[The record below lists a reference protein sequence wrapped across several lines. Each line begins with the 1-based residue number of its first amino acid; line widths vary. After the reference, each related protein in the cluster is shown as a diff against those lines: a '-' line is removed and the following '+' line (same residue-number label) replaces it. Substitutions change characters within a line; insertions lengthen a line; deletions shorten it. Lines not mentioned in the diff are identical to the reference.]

1 MAVERQAGPARLSFS
16 NSLRVQGP
24 SGTWVYVSGQFGT
37 DEAGAITPGGLAAES
52 KAALGN
58 VLKAV
63 QEAGGTAADVV
74 KITAFLTSLDDYQRY
89 NEVRREV
96 FGSNLPAST
105 AVAVAGLIL
114 TTATIEIDAV
124 AFVPDAEG

>member
-1 MAVERQAGPARLSFS
+1 MAVERQAGPAGLSFS

-37 DEAGAITPGGLAAES
+37 DEAGAITPGGLAAEL

-114 TTATIEIDAV
+114 TTASIEIDAV
-124 AFVPDAEG
+124 AFVPDVEG